1 MSKKLGDFL
10 FVFGIC
16 LIAVGILA
24 GIIAGIVTSDGFN
37 LPPAITIWLLSIIVG
52 TGFVT
57 VSGSVHEVGKKK
69 NDDDELLKMIIEQV
83 KNNDIQP

>member
-16 LIAVGILA
+16 LIAIGILA
-24 GIIAGIVTSDGFN
+24 GLIAGLVTAEGFN
-37 LPPAITIWLLSIIVG
+37 LPPAITVWLLSIVIG

-69 NDDDELLKMIIEQV
+69 QDDDEMLRMIIEKV
-83 KNNDIQP
+83 KNEEE